1 MIYRMENVMIDKLFS
16 HGAQWI
22 KGDFHLH
29 TRVDKE
35 FIYNSED
42 NSYISNYTQALV
54 DSGIQLGVVTNHN
67 KFNSE
72 EFKLLRKKAT
82 KSEVGLLPGIELSVK
97 DGQAGIHTLVIFSED
112 WIVNKE
118 NKNWIQSFLNVT
130 FSGQANFENE
140 NGRSNHDILDTIR
153 ELDKFHK
160 DYFLIFA
167 HVEAP
172 NGLWG
177 GLSIGR
183 IQELFKNETFNNR
196 VLGFQKVRTR
206 NTKSKFTQMLGNRY
220 PAELEGSDAK
230 SIQQIGSRKESSF
243 IKLGAWSYDAV
254 KFALQNHEHRVELK
268 LPTCEHSHLKSIS
281 FEGAGALGG
290 TTINFSSG
298 LNTLIG
304 IRGSGKSSILEAIR
318 YALNI
323 PFGDKA
329 SDTDYKEG
337 LVRYLLGSGGKITID
352 AVDRRRQPYQIRRI
366 FGERSDVYVNGQ
378 IQPGVSI
385 RETVFHK
392 PIYFGQKDLSSTGS
406 GFEKD
411 LIEKLVG
418 EALMPIRLKID
429 EQKKVVVSAIEQKK
443 RLKRDA
449 EQKKE
454 WLQKKNDAL
463 FRLKFYKEHGVED
476 KLQKQIDFDRDER
489 KAAQVIQHS
498 ENYLYELNSFSA
510 TFEDELKNQL
520 VYNSNQNKYF
530 FDDFF
535 ITYQQ
540 IITNFEEL
548 KSLSLKTPLIIKEL
562 KNKLEQFQHKKQTLK
577 ESFAEIERK
586 LAGELQQAGALAISP
601 QEFRKL
607 KALLDQADQMLKVA
621 SQSEIQKI
629 KIDDILKV
637 ELVKLND
644 LWHEEFSKIVIILEK
659 INREDSP
666 LKIVPKFKSNKKEML
681 IFMQNLFRGSRIREI
696 TLQGLVDA
704 YSDFGA
710 MWRDWPEVLLQV
722 NSSHEM
728 FVQYFRQNIDS
739 LLTWQVPNEF
749 TIEYHGK
756 SLQHH
761 SLGQRASALMLFVL
775 SQEDNDVVVID
786 QPEDDLDN
794 QTIYDDVIKLI
805 GELKPKTQF
814 IFATHNANI
823 PVLGDAEQVVCC
835 NYQDDKVAI
844 QSGSIDCPN
853 IQSQIVKIME
863 GGAEAFEKR
872 KQVYEAWKPK
882 NF

>member
-1 MIYRMENVMIDKLFS
+1 MDKLFS
-16 HGAQWI
+16 HGSQWI

-29 TRVDKE
+29 TRADKE
-35 FIYNSED
+35 FTYNDED
-42 NSYISNYTQALV
+42 NDYLNNYAKALV
-54 DSGIQLGVVTNHN
+54 DSGIKLGVVTNHN
-67 KFNSE
+67 KFNLD
-72 EFKLLRKKAT
+72 EFKLLRKKAR

-97 DGQAGIHTLVIFSED
+97 DGQAGIHTLVIFSDD
-112 WIVNKE
+112 WIDNKE
-118 NKNWIQSFLNVT
+118 NENWIQSFLNVT
-130 FSGQANFENE
+130 FAGQANFENE

-153 ELDKFHK
+153 ELDEFHR

-183 IQELFKNETFNNR
+183 IQELFENKDFKNR

-206 NTKSKFTQMLGNRY
+206 DTKSKLTQILGNKY

-230 SIQQIGSRKESSF
+230 SIQQIGSREESSF
-243 IKLGAWSYDAV
+243 IKLGALTYDAV
-254 KFALQNHEHRVELK
+254 KFALQNHTHRVK
-268 LPTCEHSHLKSIS
+268 LEKPTVDHSHLKSIS

-290 TTINFSSG
+290 TVINFSSG

-329 SDTDYKEG
+329 SDIEYKEG

-352 AVDRRRQPYQIRRI
+352 AMDRRRQSYQIRRI
-366 FGERSDVYVNGQ
+366 FGERPDVYVNGQ

-392 PIYFGQKDLSSTGS
+392 PIYFGQKDLSSTGA

-418 EALMPIRLKID
+418 EALIPIRLKID
-429 EQKKVVVSAIEQKK
+429 EQKKAVVSAIEQKK
-443 RLKRDA
+443 RLKRDT

-454 WLQKKNDAL
+454 WLQKKNDAE

-489 KAAQVIQHS
+489 KAVQVIQHS
-498 ENYLYELNSFSA
+498 ENYLNELNSFSA

-520 VYNSNQNKYF
+520 VYNSNQNKSF

-540 IITNFEEL
+540 IIASFEQL
-548 KSLSLKTPLIIKEL
+548 KSLTLKTPLIIKEL
-562 KNKLEQFQHKKQTLK
+562 KDKLDQFQHKKQTLK
-577 ESFAEIERK
+577 EDFAEIERK

-601 QEFRKL
+601 QEFRQL
-607 KALLDQADQMLKVA
+607 KTLLDQADQMLKVA

-629 KIDDILKV
+629 KIDEVLTK
-637 ELVKLND
+637 ELVTLNE
-644 LWHEEFSKIVIILEK
+644 LWHKEFSEVVTILER

-666 LKIVPKFKSNKKEML
+666 LKIVPKYKSNKKDML
-681 IFMQNLFRGSRIREI
+681 SFMQDIFRGSRIRES
-696 TLQGLVDA
+696 TLQGLVNA

-710 MWRDWPEVLLQV
+710 MWRDWPEVLMQV
-722 NSSHEM
+722 TSSNNM

-749 TIEYHGK
+749 TIEYRGK

-805 GELKPKTQF
+805 
-814 IFATHNANI
+814 
-823 PVLGDAEQVVCC
+823 CC
-835 NYQDDKVAI
+835 
-844 QSGSIDCPN
+844 
-853 IQSQIVKIME
+853 
-863 GGAEAFEKR
+863 
-872 KQVYEAWKPK
+872 
-882 NF
+882 

>member
-1 MIYRMENVMIDKLFS
+1 MMNKLFS
-16 HGAQWI
+16 HGSQWI
-22 KGDFHLH
+22 KADFHLH
-29 TRVDKE
+29 TKVDKE
-35 FIYNSED
+35 FSYSGED
-42 NSYISNYTQALV
+42 NDYLNNYVKSLV

-67 KFNSE
+67 KFNLE
-72 EFKLLRKKAT
+72 EFKQLSKKAK

-97 DGQAGIHTLVIFSED
+97 DGQAGIHTLVIFSDD
-112 WIVNKE
+112 WIINKE
-118 NKNWIQSFLNVT
+118 NENWIQSFLNVT

-177 GLSIGR
+177 GLSVGR
-183 IQELFKNETFNNR
+183 IKELFDDKAFNSR

-206 NTKSKFTQMLGNRY
+206 DTKSKIIQILSDRY

-230 SIQQIGSRKESSF
+230 SLQQIGSRKESSF
-243 IKLGAWSYDAV
+243 IKLGSLTYEAV
-254 KFALQNHEHRVELK
+254 KFSLQNHVHRVQLEK
-268 LPTCEHSHLKSIS
+268 PTCEHSHLKSIS

-290 TTINFSSG
+290 TVVKFSSG

-304 IRGSGKSSILEAIR
+304 IRGSGKSSILEGIR

-323 PFGDKA
+323 PFGEKA
-329 SDTDYKEG
+329 SDTEYKED
-337 LVRYLLGSGGKITID
+337 LIRYLLGSGGKITID
-352 AVDRRRQPYQIRRI
+352 AMDRRRQPYQIRRI
-366 FGERSDVYVNGQ
+366 FGERPDVYVNDQ
-378 IQPGVSI
+378 VQPGVSI

-392 PIYFGQKDLSSTGS
+392 PIYFGQKDLSSTGA

-418 EALMPIRLKID
+418 ESLIPIRLKID
-429 EQKKVVVSAIEQKK
+429 EQKKAVVSAIEQKK

-454 WLQKKNDAL
+454 WVQKRNDAE
-463 FRLKFYKEHGVED
+463 FRLKFYKDHGVED

-489 KAAQVIQHS
+489 KAFQVIQHS
-498 ENYLYELNSFSA
+498 ESYLNELNSFSA

-520 VYNSNQNKYF
+520 LYNSNQNKPF

-535 ITYQQ
+535 ITYQK
-540 IITNFEEL
+540 IITSFEEL
-548 KSLSLKTPLIIKEL
+548 KNLTLNTPLVIKEL
-562 KNKLEQFQHKKQTLK
+562 KNKLDQFQYKKQTLK
-577 ESFAEIERK
+577 ENFAEIERK

-601 QEFRKL
+601 QEFRSL
-607 KALLDQADQMLKVA
+607 KTLLDQAEQMLKIS
-621 SQSEIQKI
+621 SQSEIQQI
-629 KIDDILKV
+629 KNDGVLTE
-637 ELVKLND
+637 ELVKLSA
-644 LWHEEFSKIVIILEK
+644 LWHEEFSKIVTILER

-666 LKIVPKFKSNKKEML
+666 LKIVPKYKSNKKDML
-681 IFMQNLFRGSRIREI
+681 RFMQETFRGSRIREN

-722 NSSHEM
+722 NNSNEI
-728 FVQYFRQNIDS
+728 FVQYFRQNVDS

-835 NYQDDKVAI
+835 SFQDDKVST
-844 QSGSIDCPN
+844 QTGSIDCPN
-853 IQSQIVKIME
+853 IQSKIVNIME

-872 KQVYEAWKPK
+872 KKVYDAWKPK

>member
-1 MIYRMENVMIDKLFS
+1 MDKLFS
-16 HGAQWI
+16 HGSQWI

-35 FIYNSED
+35 FTYSDED
-42 NSYISNYTQALV
+42 NAYLSNYVEALV
-54 DSGIQLGVVTNHN
+54 DSSTQLGVVTNHN
-67 KFNSE
+67 KFNLE
-72 EFKLLRKKAT
+72 EFKQLRKKAQ

-97 DGQAGIHTLVIFSED
+97 DGQAGIHTLVVFSDD
-112 WIVNKE
+112 WFVNKQ
-118 NKNWIQSFLNVT
+118 NQNLIQSFLNVT
-130 FSGQANFENE
+130 FAGQANFENE

-177 GLSIGR
+177 GLSVGR
-183 IQELFKNETFNNR
+183 IEELFENKAFNKR

-206 NTKSKFTQMLGNRY
+206 DLRSKITQILRDKY

-230 SIQQIGSRKESSF
+230 SIQQIGSRKETSF
-243 IKLGAWSYDAV
+243 IKLGSLTYEAV
-254 KFALQNHEHRVELK
+254 KFSLQNHNYRVQLEQ
-268 LPTCEHSHLKSIS
+268 PTCEHSHLKSIS

-290 TTINFSSG
+290 TVVNFSSG

-304 IRGSGKSSILEAIR
+304 IRGSGKSSILEGIR

-323 PFGDKA
+323 PFGDKS
-329 SDTDYKEG
+329 SDTEYKED
-337 LVRYLLGSGGKITID
+337 LVKYLLGSGGKITIN
-352 AVDRRRQPYQIRRI
+352 AIDRRRQPYQIRRI
-366 FGERSDVYVNGQ
+366 FSEKPDVYVSEQ
-378 IQPGVSI
+378 VQPGVSI
-385 RETVFHK
+385 RETVLHK
-392 PIYFGQKDLSSTGS
+392 PIYFGQKDLSSTGA

-418 EALMPIRLKID
+418 ESLISTRLKIK
-429 EQKKVVVSAIEQKK
+429 EQKKVVVSAIEQK
-443 RLKRDA
+443 RRFKRDA

-454 WLQKKNDAL
+454 WIQKKYDAE
-463 FRLKFYKEHGVED
+463 FRLKFYKDHGVED

-489 KAAQVIQHS
+489 KAIQVIQHS
-498 ENYLYELNSFSA
+498 ENFINELNNFSA

-520 VYNSNQNKYF
+520 LYNSNQNKPF
-530 FDDFF
+530 FEEFF
-535 ITYQQ
+535 ATYQE
-540 IITNFEEL
+540 IISSFEEL
-548 KSLSLKTPLIIKEL
+548 KGLTQKVPLVI
-562 KNKLEQFQHKKQTLK
+562 NKLKIKLDQFQYKKQTLK
-577 ESFAEIERK
+577 EDFAEIERK
-586 LAGELQQAGALAISP
+586 LAGELQEAGALAISP

-607 KALLDQADQMLKVA
+607 KTLLDQAEQMLKIS
-621 SQSEIQKI
+621 SQSEIQQTKS
-629 KIDDILKV
+629 DDILTG
-637 ELVKLND
+637 ELAKLNN
-644 LWHEEFSKIVIILEK
+644 LWHEEFSQVVTILER

-666 LKIVPKFKSNKKEML
+666 LKIVAKYKSNKKEML
-681 IFMQNLFRGSRIREI
+681 RFMQESFRGSRIREN
-696 TLQGLVDA
+696 TLQGLVDS

-710 MWRDWPEVLLQV
+710 MWREWAEVLLQV
-722 NSSHEM
+722 SNSSET
-728 FVQYFRQNIDS
+728 FVQYFRQNVDS

-823 PVLGDAEQVVCC
+823 PVLGDAEQVICC
-835 NYQDDKVAI
+835 NYQDGKI
-844 QSGSIDCPN
+844 STQTGSIDCPN
-853 IQSQIVKIME
+853 IQSKIVKIME

-872 KQVYEAWKPK
+872 KKVYDAWKPK